1 MLRGG
6 RGNSSYTNFTKI
18 LAFGEGIPSPP
29 EEIKH
34 VFCIRVLGE
43 NVFSTLRVWKL
54 WFEFIVTVYKI
65 DKTTFSYRKYNYISI
80 YINGKVY
87 K

>member
-34 VFCIRVLGE
+34 VFCIRVFGE
-43 NVFSTLRVWKL
+43 NVFSTLRV
-54 WFEFIVTVYKI
+54 
-65 DKTTFSYRKYNYISI
+65 
-80 YINGKVY
+80 
-87 K
+87 